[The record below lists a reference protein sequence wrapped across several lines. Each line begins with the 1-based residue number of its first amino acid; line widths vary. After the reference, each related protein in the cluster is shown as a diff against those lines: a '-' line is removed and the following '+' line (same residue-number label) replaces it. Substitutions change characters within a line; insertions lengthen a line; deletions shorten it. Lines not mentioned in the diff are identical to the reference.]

1 MGFGIFDGQMGYRDL
16 DVLVALKAGTTDTA
30 EVLKSSHN
38 ALCTVDVV
46 HLMVHAGRYFSAG
59 VYNAALA
66 GAGTLDILVQTGT
79 QAMHLVW
86 RGSSSG
92 HATLNAYEG
101 TTFSA
106 AGTALAALNHNRTSA
121 KTTDA
126 TITHTPTVTAVGTQM
141 NGTEF
146 LAAGNKG
153 DGAGAIGSAFGNE
166 FNLAPST
173 SYLFRLTNVSGG
185 ASQTSTGIS
194 FYHPLL

>member
-38 ALCTVDVV
+38 
-46 HLMVHAGRYFSAG
+46 
-59 VYNAALA
+59 
-66 GAGTLDILVQTGT
+66 
-79 QAMHLVW
+79 
-86 RGSSSG
+86 
-92 HATLNAYEG
+92 
-101 TTFSA
+101 
-106 AGTALAALNHNRTSA
+106 ALNHNRTSA

-153 DGAGAIGSAFGNE
+153 DGAGAVGSAFGNE